1 MSSIPSHCPKCGAPP
16 MRVDGSRPGHYECD
30 TFLTNN
36 GGVIERATCFQRQRN
51 QAVFALEVLSNA
63 ATMSELAFH
72 PANVAAR
79 GVITR
84 LMGGAK

>member
-1 MSSIPSHCPKCGAPP
+1 MKQIDLWSGQDAE
-16 MRVDGSRPGHYECD
+16 REGHYECD
-30 TFLTNN
+30 TFLTDN
-36 GGVIERATCFQRQRN
+36 GGVIERAGCYQRQRN
-51 QAVFALEVLSNA
+51 QAIAALEELSNA

-84 LMGGAK
+84 LMGGAA